1 MKYPLEKRL
10 DIGREVYEHELTA
23 KEAAI
28 KYDLNIYTIRDYKKL
43 YLSSKISCSDDHS
56 NESSKPLIIKNTT
69 INLERLKS
77 MSNDELIDE
86 VIKSKIQ
93 IERLKKN
100 YEIQEYG
107 TPVTYVRKN
116 TR

>member
-43 YLSSKISCSDDHS
+43 YLSEKISCSDDHC

-69 INLERLKS
+69 VNLERLKS
-77 MSNDELIDE
+77 MSKDELINE
-86 VIKSKIQ
+86 AIKDKIQ
-93 IERLKKN
+93 IERLKKTTK
-100 YEIQEYG
+100 YRRMG
-107 TPVTYVRKN
+107 CR
-116 TR
+116 